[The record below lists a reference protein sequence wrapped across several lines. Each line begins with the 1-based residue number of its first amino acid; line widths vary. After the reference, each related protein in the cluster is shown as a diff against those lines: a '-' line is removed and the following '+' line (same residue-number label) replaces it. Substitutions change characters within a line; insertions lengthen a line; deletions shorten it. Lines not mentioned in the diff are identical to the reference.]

1 MIGDVRS
8 KGTIIGTVSSKG
20 KISGLVTTKTV
31 LANISVGPVEIVRR
45 ALPDYEG
52 EYEATPTLEEQ
63 VMPTKNRSMLDDFV
77 VHEIPYFETSNPS
90 GGYTAIIGG

>member
-8 KGTIIGTVSSKG
+8 KGSITGTVSSKG
-20 KISGLVTTKTV
+20 VITGNISAKAIM
-31 LANISVGPVEIVRR
+31 ANVSVGPIEIVRR

-52 EYEATPTLEEQ
+52 EYEATPSVSEQ
-63 VMPTKNRSMLDDFV
+63 VMPTKDRSMLNDFI